1 MQSFVCLGVI
11 TILWIIYGYSLIF
24 GEDKGT
30 VIGNPATHFFYKD
43 VGADPFVL
51 APTIPQT
58 VYSMFQLFF
67 AVITPALIS
76 GAFSDRVKFTSFIV
90 VIVFWFTLI
99 YCPLAHMLWHPSG
112 LLKTWGVLDFAGGA
126 VVHMTSGWS
135 ALVGSFVVGPG
146 LEAAQRKPA
155 NIPLVILGTALL
167 WFGWFGFNPG
177 SQCAADAVA
186 GQAFVNTNA
195 AASTSMIAWMLLDM
209 TTGKKLSAVSACSGA
224 VIGLVVVTPGCAYVT
239 TGGAMCMGVMGGMF
253 CYVVAKTLKRWDRM
267 DDALDVFPC
276 HGVGGTVG
284 MFLTGC
290 FATKNVFPLAEFD
303 GAFFGE
309 GQLVAR
315 HSATIVGIVAYTV
328 LVSFAIFK
336 LVDLTL
342 GLRVPEEYETVGQD
356 HHTHGEVHRLEA
368 EWQTNTQK
376 VNL

>member
-1 MQSFVCLGVI
+1 MPIELC
-11 TILWIIYGYSLIF
+11 
-24 GEDKGT
+24 
-30 VIGNPATHFFYKD
+30 
-43 VGADPFVL
+43 
-51 APTIPQT
+51 
-58 VYSMFQLFF
+58 
-67 AVITPALIS
+67 AL
-76 GAFSDRVKFTSFIV
+76 RVQ
-90 VIVFWFTLI
+90 
-99 YCPLAHMLWHPSG
+99 
-112 LLKTWGVLDFAGGA
+112 WGVLDFAGGA

-186 GQAFVNTNA
+186 GQVILTNSPLSPPLSSLEAWYFGAASSTPNPLLCGEQAFVNTNA

-239 TGGAMCMGVMGGMF
+239 TGGAMSMGVMGGMF

-368 EWQTNTQK
+368 DWQTNTQK